1 MEDGSPISSFSI
13 SNLMCQE
20 DSSDLDFGIES
31 DSGKRNSPSSI
42 RDEGFS
48 QFSET
53 EEKYIEKLVSKEMSF
68 CTMYRSCSSSCY
80 EDYSSVVIDDWFKS
94 VRFDAVQWILRTSIY
109 LGMSFQTSY
118 LAVTYFDRFSLRR
131 IIDKEKPW
139 AARLLSIACLSLA
152 AKMEEYRAP
161 FLSEYTSNGYNFNA
175 DSIQRME
182 LLVLSTLD
190 WRMSCIS
197 PFDYISFFAS
207 KLDHDHGSNG
217 LMIRAVQF
225 VLSSLAG
232 NSVLDYRPSTVATAA
247 ILAASNE
254 RLTKELVESKF
265 DSLSLSG
272 YIDKVFSSSSF
283 PFLQEKKNFSN
294 IRELMILFVLL
305 QEHVYAC
312 YHAMNQG
319 SERSLKVPKRLG
331 SPLSKSSM
339 HDTIEGID
347 ININTPSLSSN
358 KRIRLHLP
366 TIHST

>member
-20 DSSDLDFGIES
+20 DSSDLDFSIES
-31 DSGKRNSPSSI
+31 DSGRRNSPSSTI

-152 AKMEEYRAP
+152 AKMEEYSAP

-232 NSVLDYRPSTVATAA
+232 NSVLHYRPSTVATAA

-254 RLTKELVESKF
+254 RLTKELVESKI
-265 DSLSLSG
+265 DSFSLSG
-272 YIDKVFSSSSF
+272 YIDK
-283 PFLQEKKNFSN
+283 
-294 IRELMILFVLL
+294 
-305 QEHVYAC
+305 EHVYAC

-339 HDTIEGID
+339 HDIDTIEGID

>member
-1 MEDGSPISSFSI
+1 MEDGTPSSFSI

-20 DSSDLDFGIES
+20 DSTDLDFSIES
-31 DSGKRNSPSSI
+31 ERHNKICLSSL
-42 RDEGFS
+42 RDEG
-48 QFSET
+48 FSET
-53 EEKYIEKLVSKEMSF
+53 EEKYIETLVSKEMNF
-68 CTMYRSCSSSCY
+68 CIMYRPCSSSCY
-80 EDYSSVVIDDWFKS
+80 EDNSSVVIDDWFKS
-94 VRFDAVQWILRTSIY
+94 VRYDAVQWILRTSIY
-109 LGMSFQTSY
+109 FGMGFQTSY
-118 LAVTYFDRFSLRR
+118 LAVTYLDRFSLRR
-131 IIDKEKPW
+131 VIDKEKPW

-161 FLSEYTSNGYNFNA
+161 NLSEYRSDGCEFSA

-197 PFDYISFFAS
+197 PFDYIRFFAS
-207 KLDHDHGSNG
+207 KFDHDHGSDG

-232 NSVLDYRPSTVATAA
+232 SSVLDSRPSTVATAA

-254 RLTKELVESKF
+254 RLTKELVESKINN
-265 DSLSLSG
+265 LSLSG
-272 YIDKVFSSSSF
+272 YI
-283 PFLQEKKNFSN
+283 EK
-294 IRELMILFVLL
+294 
-305 QEHVYAC
+305 EHVYAC

-319 SERSLKVPKRLG
+319 SERSLKCSKRLA
-331 SPLSKSSM
+331 SPISNSSI

-366 TIHST
+366 TMH

>member
-20 DSSDLDFGIES
+20 DSSDLDFNIES
-31 DSGKRNSPSSI
+31 ESRRRISNSSL
-42 RDEGFS
+42 RDEG
-48 QFSET
+48 FSET

-80 EDYSSVVIDDWFKS
+80 EDYSSVVTDDWFKS
-94 VRFDAVQWILRTSIY
+94 VRFDAVQWILKTSIY
-109 LGMSFQTSY
+109 LGMGFQTSY

-131 IIDKEKPW
+131 IIDQEKPW
-139 AARLLSIACLSLA
+139 ATRLLSIACLSLA

-254 RLTKELVESKF
+254 RLTKELVESKI

-272 YIDKVFSSSSF
+272 YIDK
-283 PFLQEKKNFSN
+283 
-294 IRELMILFVLL
+294 
-305 QEHVYAC
+305 EHVYAC
-312 YHAMNQG
+312 YHSMNQG